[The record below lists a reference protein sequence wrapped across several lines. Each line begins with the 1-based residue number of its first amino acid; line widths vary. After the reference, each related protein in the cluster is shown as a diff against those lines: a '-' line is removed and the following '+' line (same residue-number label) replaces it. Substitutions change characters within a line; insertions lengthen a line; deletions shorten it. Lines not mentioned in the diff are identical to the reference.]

1 MAKNKDML
9 TDIGIQFF
17 SQMSASATHE
27 IKNALAII
35 NENAGLLGDL
45 SMMPQNEHS
54 LTPKRANDI
63 AQKVAKHVQRADLV
77 LKKLNWLSHSA
88 DQVTQIE
95 DLEEIVCFVL
105 DLTSRLVEQQGVIIE
120 VTPPESPVIV
130 DTNIFYLENMIWKA
144 IEAAC
149 SVVAGE
155 KKIIISFGNDVTIP
169 SIWFSMSTIKDDL
182 KNNSME
188 DMFGSKEVFALLAYL
203 GISIEKNIENN
214 SFGLLWP
221 KRI

>member
-1 MAKNKDML
+1 MAKNKDRL

-17 SQMSASATHE
+17 GQMSASATHE

-54 LTPKRANDI
+54 LTPKRAHSI

-77 LKKLNWLSHSA
+77 LKKLNRLSHSA

-120 VTPPESPVIV
+120 VTSPDSPVIV
-130 DTNIFYLENMIWKA
+130 NTNIFYLENAIWRA

-149 SVVAGE
+149 LAAEGE
-155 KKIIISFGNDVTIP
+155 KKIMISFGNDVTTP
-169 SIWFSMSTIKDDL
+169 SIWFSMDII
-182 KNNSME
+182 KNNSM
-188 DMFGSKEVFALLAYL
+188 DYLFGSKEAFVILAYL
-203 GISIEKNIENN
+203 GIFMEKNIENN

-221 KRI
+221 KRS

>member
-17 SQMSASATHE
+17 GQISASATHE

-54 LTPKRANDI
+54 LTPKRAHVI
-63 AQKVAKHVQRADLV
+63 AQKVTKHVQRADLV
-77 LKKLNWLSHSA
+77 LKKLNRLSHSA

-105 DLTSRLVEQQGVIIE
+105 DLTSRLVEQHGVIIE
-120 VTPPESPVIV
+120 VASPESPVIV
-130 DTNIFYLENMIWKA
+130 DTNIFYLENTIWKA

-149 SVVAGE
+149 FAVAGE
-155 KKIIISFGNDVTIP
+155 KKIMISFGNDVTIP
-169 SIWFSMSTIKDDL
+169 SIWFAMSNIKDNL

-188 DMFGSKEVFALLAYL
+188 DMFGSEEESALLAYL